1 MALTPHLMPG
11 APAKPF
17 RHTALLYD
25 GEESF
30 LSGTVPFVLEG
41 LAAGEPVMV
50 AVDADKTS
58 LLSEALG
65 SQTARVDFA
74 DMAIL
79 GVNPARFISAWA
91 GWREKIAPNCA
102 ARGIGEPL
110 GLERSDAELVE
121 IQLHEALVNR
131 AFSDVDGLQLLCPYD
146 TRKLPASA
154 LEEACCS
161 HPFLGNGGDEHAS
174 PLYRGPDA
182 LPPAAEAPL
191 QPPPSSAKVLGF
203 DRRNLAEV
211 RALTSDVS
219 EQAGLNPTETSQFV
233 LGVHELAA
241 NSVRHGGGIGVLRA
255 WVEDGA
261 AVCEVRDAGHI
272 TDPLAGRHEPR
283 TGQFGGWGLWLANT
297 TSSLLQLR
305 TGPGGT
311 VVRVR
316 RNPADRRRTGVVG
329 ALGATRSL

>member
-1 MALTPHLMPG
+1 MTG
-11 APAKPF
+11 ASAKPF

-25 GEESF
+25 GEDAF
-30 LSGTVPFVLEG
+30 LAGTVPFVLEG

-50 AVDADKTS
+50 AVDAEKTS
-58 LLSEALG
+58 LLKEALG
-65 SQTARVDFA
+65 PGTAGVSFA

-79 GVNPARFISAWA
+79 GVNPACFISAWA
-91 GWREKIAPNCA
+91 GWREEMAPNCA

-110 GLERSDAELVE
+110 ALQRSDAELVE

-131 AFSDVDGLQLLCPYD
+131 TFAGVDGLQLLCPYD
-146 TRKLPASA
+146 TRRLPASV

-161 HPFLGNGGDEHAS
+161 HPLVANGEQQHAS
-174 PLYRGPDA
+174 PLYRGSDA

-191 QPPPSSAKVLGF
+191 QPPPSSARVLGF

-211 RALTSDVS
+211 RALTAEVSD
-219 EQAGLNPTETSQFV
+219 QAGLDSTETSQFV

-283 TGQFGGWGLWLANT
+283 TGQFGGWGLWLANST
-297 TSSLLQLR
+297 CSLLQLR

-311 VVRVR
+311 VIRVR
-316 RNPADRRRTGVVG
+316 RDPG
-329 ALGATRSL
+329 